1 VAVDSAGAGK
11 GATFT
16 VLLPVKAAFL
26 PSAGPALSSTPAEV
40 GGTWDGT
47 LLAGLRV
54 LVVED
59 EEDTREL
66 LTRVL
71 ERGGAEVQA
80 VSSVAEALALLD
92 LRLPDV
98 LVSDIGMP
106 GEDGYS
112 LIRKLRARGMN
123 NGSNLP
129 AAALTAY
136 ARSEDRNQALQ
147 AGFQTHIAK
156 PVDPSALV
164 GIVAQLAGR
173 KTG

>member
-1 VAVDSAGAGK
+1 
-11 GATFT
+11 
-16 VLLPVKAAFL
+16 
-26 PSAGPALSSTPAEV
+26 
-40 GGTWDGT
+40 

-66 LTRVL
+66 LVRAL
-71 ERGGAEVQA
+71 ERGGAEVA
-80 VSSVAEALALLD
+80 GAASVAEALILLD
-92 LRLPDV
+92 RRLPDV

-112 LIRKLRARGMN
+112 LLRQLRARGPES
-123 NGSNLP
+123 GGKLP

-136 ARSEDRNQALQ
+136 ARSEDRLQALQ

-156 PVDPSALV
+156 PVDPFELLGLV
-164 GIVAQLAGR
+164 ARLAGR
-173 KTG
+173 A